1 MSNPTDFP
9 EPAEFASG
17 GRVKAV
23 LEPIVKASIIVPE
36 SASRAHS
43 APHPRMSSPRLPAR
57 SPRYLPPLRSH
68 ARFGLARRR
77 AQSSSVR

>member
-36 SASRAHS
+36 SACCNPYIPKFDRALNTLLSPTLGRTQTTKMCDMRTH
-43 APHPRMSSPRLPAR
+43 AHPTCAR
-57 SPRYLPPLRSH
+57 
-68 ARFGLARRR
+68 
-77 AQSSSVR
+77 